1 MYTIFYSPSSLL
13 MDIWINSSLGIT
25 YIVLQWV
32 ALYIR
37 LFVFLPAYLW
47 DRFLEVGLLDQKVNT
62 YVILLAVANK
72 NTTPFTRVVSLYFT
86 CLITCL
92 TMKCVVKLLEFFPI
106 SQCSFHL
113 HSFKMSNFAPL
124 SICLRTICNS
134 KNSLFM
140 YFAHFFIR
148 SLISLVF
155 SQFLGSFFDVWEI
168 LVL

>member
-1 MYTIFYSPSSLL
+1 MEIVLIPFYSCIMLDVYTIFYSPSSLL

-25 YIVLQWV
+25 YIVLQWI

-37 LFVFLPAYLW
+37 LFVFLPAYVW

-106 SQCSFHL
+106 WYLSVVFICILLKWVTLHL
-113 HSFKMSNFAPL
+113 FP
-124 SICLRTICNS
+124 
-134 KNSLFM
+134 
-140 YFAHFFIR
+140 Y
-148 SLISLVF
+148 V
-155 SQFLGSFFDVWEI
+155 
-168 LVL
+168 